1 MNQVNKFNI
10 NDIVTVNI
18 GKDKIRWC
26 TVLSYKISESEVKYD
41 ILIQGMKLYD
51 IQEYYL
57 EIPSENQD
65 LTPM

>member
-57 EIPSENQD
+57 EISSEHIE
-65 LTPM
+65 LTPI